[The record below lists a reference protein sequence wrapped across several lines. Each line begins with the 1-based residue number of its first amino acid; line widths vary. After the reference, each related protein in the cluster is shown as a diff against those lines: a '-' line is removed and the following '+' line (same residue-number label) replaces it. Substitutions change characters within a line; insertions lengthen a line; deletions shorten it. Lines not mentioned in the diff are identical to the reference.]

1 MTDRPSASEGEE
13 APAPHP
19 RGPHEHGH
27 SVYEP
32 GEFLD
37 APPGEAIPEREIS
50 LARRL
55 LNLRTIGSIIFGLA
69 LAFFLFRVVL
79 NVDFGKTFDLIRG
92 ANIELLLLGLLAY
105 YLTFPLRSLR
115 WTLILRGVG
124 SPVPYRDAT
133 EILYL
138 SWFVN
143 CVVPA
148 KLGDLYR
155 AYLLRG
161 NYNASISRTVGT
173 IFLERIADVVVIFVL
188 ALVAG
193 FWSFRGRNRPEL
205 DALFLAGFIFAFAL
219 VLFVVLLRFQGQRL
233 TRFLPHRIREFYERF
248 HEGTTGAL
256 KPGLLI
262 VVLGLTGVVWVLEG
276 VRVYFVI
283 HALDLPNLL
292 HLRISSSIFVALA
305 ASLLTA
311 IPLTPAGIGF
321 VQAGIV
327 WALAL
332 YGVSNEAGTAVA
344 LTDFVL
350 STLSVIVFGG
360 ILYAFSDKIRRAHGV
375 PGSR

>member
-1 MTDRPSASEGEE
+1 VTEQD
-13 APAPHP
+13 PAGHP
-19 RGPHEHGH
+19 PEPHEHGP
-27 SVYEP
+27 SLYEA
-32 GEFLD
+32 GEYLD
-37 APPGEAIPEREIS
+37 APEAESIPDSEVS
-50 LARRL
+50 LTRRL
-55 LNLRTIGSIIFGLA
+55 LNWRTLGSIGFGLV
-69 LAFFLFRVVL
+69 LAFLLFRVVL
-79 NVDFGKTFDLIRG
+79 RVDFGQSFSLIG
-92 ANIELLLLGLLAY
+92 HAQPGLLLAGLLAY
-105 YLTFPLRSLR
+105 YATFPLRSLR
-115 WTLILRGVG
+115 WNLILRRVG
-124 SPVPYRDAT
+124 TKVPYRDAS
-133 EILYL
+133 EILFL

-148 KLGDLYR
+148 KLGDVYR

-161 NYNASISRTVGT
+161 TYGASISRTVGT
-173 IFLERIADVVVIFVL
+173 IFLERIADVIVIFGL
-188 ALVAG
+188 ALAAG

-205 DALFLAGFIFAFAL
+205 DALFLAGFAFAAAL
-219 VLFVVLLRFQGQRL
+219 VVFIILLRILGHRL
-233 TRFLPHRIREFYERF
+233 TALLPPRVADLYARF

-256 KPGLLI
+256 TPRVI
-262 VVLGLTGVVWVLEG
+262 VPVVGLTVVVWILEG

-283 HALDLPNLL
+283 HALDLASLL
-292 HLRISSSIFVALA
+292 DLRISASIFVALA

-360 ILYAFSDKIRRAHGV
+360 VLYLFSDKVRRAHGMR
-375 PGSR
+375 SA